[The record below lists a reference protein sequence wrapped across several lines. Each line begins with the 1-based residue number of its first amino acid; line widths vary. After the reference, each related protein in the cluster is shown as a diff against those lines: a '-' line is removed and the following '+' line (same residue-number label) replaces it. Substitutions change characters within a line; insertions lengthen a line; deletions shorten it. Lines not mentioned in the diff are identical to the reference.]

1 MEDIKTQ
8 MPEIPIT
15 NDYIFKRI
23 FTKKGN
29 ESILKD
35 LLIAILN
42 EPIQEI
48 KVQSE
53 VSLEKEVAENK
64 LGRLDILAEL
74 DDKTIVNIEL
84 QVINNHNM
92 IERTMFYW
100 SGMYY
105 NQLKIGENY
114 QRAKRTISIN
124 ILNYNEFEEGPYH
137 EVARLRREYQ
147 YKLLT
152 EKQEIHFIQIPKF
165 IKEKRGTE
173 TKLEQWIQFISQV
186 NQGEVEKAMEKNKE
200 IKKAAEEYEI
210 LTGDEYE
217 RRLAYLRD
225 KAIRDEKSAIES
237 AKNIG
242 RQEGIKEG
250 IKEGENKGIKK
261 GKTERSIEIA
271 KKLLKLDYKIE
282 DIQSITELSKEEIEK
297 LKK

>member
-1 MEDIKTQ
+1 MEDKKTQ
-8 MPEIPIT
+8 NPKIPIT

-35 LLIAILN
+35 LLIAILD
-42 EPIQEI
+42 EPIKEI
-48 KVQSE
+48 NVQSE

-84 QVINNHNM
+84 QVVNNHNM

-105 NQLKIGENY
+105 NQLKGGEDY
-114 QRAKRTISIN
+114 QKAKRIISIN

-137 EVARLRREYQ
+137 EIARLRRDFE

-152 EKQEIHFIQIPKF
+152 RKQEIHFIQIPKF

-173 TKLEQWIQFISQV
+173 TKIEQWIQFISQV

-200 IKKAAEEYEI
+200 IKKAAEEYGI

-237 AKNIG
+237 AKDIG
-242 RQEGIKEG
+242 R
-250 IKEGENKGIKK
+250 KEGESK
-261 GKTERSIEIA
+261 GKVEIA
-271 KKLLKLDYKIE
+271 KRLLKLGYKVE
-282 DIQSITELSKEEIEK
+282 EIQKITELSKEEIKKLEK
-297 LKK
+297 